1 MRSCLARSRPAVL
14 ELDTHALWTS
24 RFGLERGANA
34 TVLSAVVL
42 LGSSAM
48 WKTLIDEAQEIAWLA
63 TVIGALSVAG
73 VGVAV
78 VLAGA

>member
-1 MRSCLARSRPAVL
+1 
-14 ELDTHALWTS
+14 
-24 RFGLERGANA
+24 
-34 TVLSAVVL
+34 
-42 LGSSAM
+42 M

-63 TVIGALSVAG
+63 TMIVVLSAAG

>member
-1 MRSCLARSRPAVL
+1 
-14 ELDTHALWTS
+14 
-24 RFGLERGANA
+24 
-34 TVLSAVVL
+34 
-42 LGSSAM
+42 M